1 MHQCCSQPTECGMG
15 KTLWA
20 AGTPGMQQANQCP
33 AANSAAGCAAEQR
46 QQQLAVNK
54 MNCGVCAGVRPPGA
68 EMEGSPT
75 AACAHR
81 GMGLSWKSVAQ
92 GEAGAAAAWR
102 RRRHPPAH
110 SAAAT
115 RLHSSSACKACM
127 LQRALGSPGV
137 LRSDMG
143 DRRGMGLESASL
155 GGLCAP
161 AHSSMHTRSG
171 WQLSCTGS

>member
-1 MHQCCSQPTECGMG
+1 MCRTEGKCDSSRWHPRRRRAAGSQRMGIGLWGSGVEVEVASCGSQPTECGMG

-33 AANSAAGCAAEQR
+33 ARNSAAGCAAEQR
-46 QQQLAVNK
+46 QQQLAVSK

-92 GEAGAAAAWR
+92 GEAGGSSGAAKAAAPTCAQCGD
-102 RRRHPPAH
+102 HK
-110 SAAAT
+110 AAQQQCLQG
-115 RLHSSSACKACM
+115 LHA
-127 LQRALGSPGV
+127 
-137 LRSDMG
+137 
-143 DRRGMGLESASL
+143 
-155 GGLCAP
+155 
-161 AHSSMHTRSG
+161 
-171 WQLSCTGS
+171 